1 MSWLLRF
8 LSRNKSLIGLI
19 VLVAAVSAA
28 SPNFLDLGNLLNM
41 FRQTSINAVMAMGMT
56 FVILTGGIDLSVG
69 AVLAFSGAIAA
80 SLIAGGYGLAVAVP
94 LALLVGAGLGGLSGL
109 AITFGAV
116 QPFIATL
123 SV

>member
-1 MSWLLRF
+1 MSWLLRL
-8 LSRNKSLIGLI
+8 LSHSKSLIGLI
-19 VLVAAVSAA
+19 VLVVAVSAA

-94 LALLVGAGLGGLSGL
+94 LTLLVGAGLGGLSGL
-109 AITFGAV
+109 AIPFGA
-116 QPFIATL
+116 L
-123 SV
+123 